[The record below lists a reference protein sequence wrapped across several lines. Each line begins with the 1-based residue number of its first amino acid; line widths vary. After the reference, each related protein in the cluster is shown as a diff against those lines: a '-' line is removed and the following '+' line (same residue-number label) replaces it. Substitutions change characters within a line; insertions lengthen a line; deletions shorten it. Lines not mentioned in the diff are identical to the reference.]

1 LIAGIGGCG
10 ELLYVIP
17 GESAIVY
24 RSFKGRFV
32 LSKALLTHAIN
43 IIQQNADTVR
53 YFQPTHEH
61 VINSDAS
68 IVLLKKIRRNL
79 RSHLVQPGE
88 VPNQQTPPAI
98 CPHFDTWTIIGKD
111 NEVQYKI
118 PVCLCRGKLQAAT

>member
-1 LIAGIGGCG
+1 LI
-10 ELLYVIP
+10 
-17 GESAIVY
+17 
-24 RSFKGRFV
+24 KGRFV

-79 RSHLVQPGE
+79 RSHREQPGE
-88 VPNQQTPPAI
+88 APNQQLKTANESTNSTHNNDYTAVLENGIRIFCDKLGSSYNDSLVKELAAHLNSAI
-98 CPHFDTWTIIGKD
+98 KARQNC
-111 NEVQYKI
+111 
-118 PVCLCRGKLQAAT
+118 A